1 MPKVL
6 ISEYW
11 IQDNG
16 GVVRVYKN
24 GSAYELIAVE
34 DDETVFLHS
43 KNISTLIE
51 AENRAEEIALLVQIK
66 SETIV
71 EKKVRKGLAIV
82 SPFYYIKYVR
92 ERKKESQ
99 T

>member
-43 KNISTLIE
+43 QNIPTLE
-51 AENRAEEIALLVQIK
+51 AAENRAEEIALLVQIK
-66 SETIV
+66 LETIV

-92 ERKKESQ
+92 ERKE
-99 T
+99 

>member
-24 GSAYELIAVE
+24 GAAYELIAEE
-34 DDETVFLHS
+34 DNGTVFLHS
-43 KNISTLIE
+43 KNIPRLET
-51 AENRAEEIALLVQIK
+51 AENRAEEIALLV
-66 SETIV
+66 
-71 EKKVRKGLAIV
+71 
-82 SPFYYIKYVR
+82 
-92 ERKKESQ
+92 
-99 T
+99 

>member
-24 GSAYELIAVE
+24 GSAYELIAEE
-34 DDETVFLHS
+34 DDGSIFLYS
-43 KNISTLIE
+43 KNIPRLET
-51 AENRAEEIALLVQIK
+51 AENRAEEIALLV
-66 SETIV
+66 
-71 EKKVRKGLAIV
+71 
-82 SPFYYIKYVR
+82 
-92 ERKKESQ
+92 
-99 T
+99 

>member
-43 KNISTLIE
+43 KNIPTLIE
-51 AENRAEEIALLVQIK
+51 AENRAEEIALLV
-66 SETIV
+66 
-71 EKKVRKGLAIV
+71 
-82 SPFYYIKYVR
+82 
-92 ERKKESQ
+92 
-99 T
+99 

>member
-24 GSAYELIAVE
+24 GSAYELIAEE
-34 DDETVFLHS
+34 DDGNVFLHS
-43 KNISTLIE
+43 KNIPRLET
-51 AENRAEEIALLVQIK
+51 AENRAEEIALLV
-66 SETIV
+66 
-71 EKKVRKGLAIV
+71 
-82 SPFYYIKYVR
+82 
-92 ERKKESQ
+92 
-99 T
+99 

>member
-24 GSAYELIAVE
+24 GSAYELIAEE
-34 DDETVFLHS
+34 DYGSIFLHS
-43 KNISTLIE
+43 KNIPRLET
-51 AENRAEEIALLVQIK
+51 AENRAEEIALLV
-66 SETIV
+66 
-71 EKKVRKGLAIV
+71 
-82 SPFYYIKYVR
+82 
-92 ERKKESQ
+92 
-99 T
+99 

>member
-16 GVVRVYKN
+16 GVVRVCKN

-43 KNISTLIE
+43 KNIPTLE
-51 AENRAEEIALLVQIK
+51 TAGNRAEEIALLV
-66 SETIV
+66 
-71 EKKVRKGLAIV
+71 
-82 SPFYYIKYVR
+82 
-92 ERKKESQ
+92 
-99 T
+99 

>member
-16 GVVRVYKN
+16 GVVCVYKN

-51 AENRAEEIALLVQIK
+51 AENRAEEIALLV
-66 SETIV
+66 
-71 EKKVRKGLAIV
+71 
-82 SPFYYIKYVR
+82 
-92 ERKKESQ
+92 
-99 T
+99 

>member
-24 GSAYELIAVE
+24 GSVYELIAEE
-34 DDETVFLHS
+34 DDGSIFLHS
-43 KNISTLIE
+43 KNIPRLET
-51 AENRAEEIALLVQIK
+51 AENRAEEIALLV
-66 SETIV
+66 
-71 EKKVRKGLAIV
+71 
-82 SPFYYIKYVR
+82 
-92 ERKKESQ
+92 
-99 T
+99 